1 VRCPRLFAQESA
13 VERAAAISGGDFAA
27 KWIAGTWRVS
37 RYLSGEI
44 SQKATIPANLCLFL
58 RWVEFSGVGED
69 FDEAAGKASELA
81 A

>member
-1 VRCPRLFAQESA
+1 LAVIARNPAGAEAALVRGNSA
-13 VERAAAISGGDFAA
+13 NVDRRNLARFSG
-27 KWIAGTWRVS
+27 V
-37 RYLSGEI
+37 I
-44 SQKATIPANLCLFL
+44 SQNRTIPANLCLFL

>member
-1 VRCPRLFAQESA
+1 VAYRPGRGVLALQTT
-13 VERAAAISGGDFAA
+13 ERVGGKNRPDRPEA
-27 KWIAGTWRVS
+27 
-37 RYLSGEI
+37 
-44 SQKATIPANLCLFL
+44 SQMRTIPANLCLFL

>member
-1 VRCPRLFAQESA
+1 MPFLDDLLVSGASRNEQN
-13 VERAAAISGGDFAA
+13 VERKVFTHKAQ
-27 KWIAGTWRVS
+27 TS
-37 RYLSGEI
+37 R
-44 SQKATIPANLCLFL
+44 KATIPANLCLFL